1 VKMGGITLRQ
11 KDEQHQSVAKG
22 LVGWLWGRR
31 VGDSGGIDW
40 VGIST
45 RVLII
50 IRRLNFRVCTNA
62 VGTQ

>member
-1 VKMGGITLRQ
+1 MSGIALRQ
-11 KDEQHQSVAKG
+11 KDEQNQSVAKG

-31 VGDSGGIDW
+31 VGNSGGIDW

-45 RVLII
+45 RVLIK
-50 IRRLNFRVCTNA
+50 IRRLNFWVCTNV